1 MIFNIRTKDITLSSE
16 QHEYVQKKLLSL
28 EKYCKA
34 TEGDNCVMDG
44 SIEKN
49 TGKDGNTIFM
59 EIRISLG
66 KKTFMASEK
75 CSTIEEGIDLIH
87 DKLKT
92 QLQRYKEKMTDHH
105 AA

>member
-1 MIFNIRTKDITLSSE
+1 MIFNIRTKGTTLTNE
-16 QHEYVQKKLLSL
+16 QHEYVQKKLVSL
-28 EKYCKA
+28 EKYYKA
-34 TEGDNCVMDG
+34 TEGDNCVIDG

-59 EIRISLG
+59 EIRISVG
-66 KKTFMASEK
+66 KKIFMASEK
-75 CSTIEEGIDLIH
+75 CSTVEEGTDLIH

-92 QLQRYKEKMTDHH
+92 QLQRFKEKMTDHH